1 LTLGISITAYLERCV
16 TTEHHWC

>member
-1 LTLGISITAYLERCV
+1 MLGIRIAVYLERCV